1 MAEDQSLKFRARLD
15 RQGKITL
22 NFQQPTVISLGIE
35 ELSGTAQLV
44 NTVPNGGGAY
54 PLLLNKM
61 GWIIGAP
68 SKRRIKGRLS
78 VTEESD

>member
-15 RQGKITL
+15 RQSKITL

-54 PLLLNKM
+54 PLLQFRDVILD
-61 GWIIGAP
+61 IGGGNLG
-68 SKRRIKGRLS
+68 GRSCL
-78 VTEESD
+78 